1 MRSLAMAALM
11 TVMGTGSAFGEAI
24 PSGTRLD
31 SRVRETRHVDGQ
43 VYKIRVALTR
53 ATMIELEP
61 GEQIVAVVA
70 GDSEGFLFE
79 TVPGDRV
86 VSVKPLGRGVRTN
99 ATIYTT
105 RRSYYLTLEEG
116 NSPFYAVRFTFPRQA
131 NSAGSAPRR
140 TASNFSY
147 GVSER
152 NAITPSQ
159 VWDDG
164 SFTYFRFPAGAP
176 VPSVFRVTSGR
187 ERSVNSQ
194 IVEDRVVRVSGT
206 SLQWVV
212 RMGDMEVCIVEL
224 F

>member
-1 MRSLAMAALM
+1 MRHFILAGALACL
-11 TVMGTGSAFGEAI
+11 TASPILAEAI
-24 PSGTRLD
+24 PAGSRLD
-31 SRVRETRHVDGQ
+31 HRVRETRHVDGQ

-53 ATMIELEP
+53 ATTVELEP
-61 GEQIVAVVA
+61 GEQIVSIVA
-70 GDSEGFLFE
+70 GDTESFQFQ

-86 VSVKPLGRGVRTN
+86 VAIKPTARGVRTN
-99 ATIYTT
+99 ATIYTN

-116 NSPFYAVRFTFPRQA
+116 NAPFYVVRFTFPRRANQA
-131 NSAGSAPRR
+131 GTAPRR
-140 TASNFSY
+140 TAAKHSY

-176 VPSVFRVTSGR
+176 VPAIFRVTSGR

-194 IVEDRVVRVSGT
+194 VVEDRVVRVSGT

-212 RMGDMEVCIVEL
+212 RMGDIEVCIVEL